1 MEPNRSWS
9 DISDSSDIHAE
20 ATVEMERHNDL
31 AVARIR
37 GEIDTSNADRIELA
51 LQAGAEPRE
60 TVSGMIVE
68 LNGVE
73 YLNSAAIK
81 MLFGLAEQLQTRGQ
95 QLRVVM
101 DDAAPMRK
109 VLRIIH
115 FERLVPLDRT
125 VKEAEAQIA
134 AAREMADADV
144 MSPYPRSLRN

>member
-1 MEPNRSWS
+1 MEPNQSWS

-37 GEIDTSNADRIELA
+37 GEIDTSNADRIERA
-51 LQAGAEPRE
+51 LQAGAEARE

-81 MLFGLAEQLQTRGQ
+81 MLSVLPSNYKPEASSCGWLW
-95 QLRVVM
+95 M
-101 DDAAPMRK
+101 MR
-109 VLRIIH
+109 RRC
-115 FERLVPLDRT
+115 ER
-125 VKEAEAQIA
+125 
-134 AAREMADADV
+134 
-144 MSPYPRSLRN
+144 S